1 MKGAILDTT
10 LHRLTGLPI
19 DMYSHDDFVIEEIH
33 GLI

>member
-1 MKGAILDTT
+1 MKGAIFDTT

-19 DMYSHDDFVIEEIH
+19 DMCSHDEFVIEEKH